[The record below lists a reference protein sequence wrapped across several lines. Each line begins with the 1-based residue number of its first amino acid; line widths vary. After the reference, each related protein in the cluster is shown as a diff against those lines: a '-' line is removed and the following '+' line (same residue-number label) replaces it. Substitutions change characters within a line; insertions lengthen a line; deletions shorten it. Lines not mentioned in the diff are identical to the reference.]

1 MPRQMADL
9 GYVFERRVEGAV
21 DLALAGEQARV
32 HLPPMA
38 GGSGFRIARLEY
50 LYELA
55 YLRMF
60 VAWESFLE
68 QTFYRYM
75 CGSVSTRF
83 GQQTM
88 VTGRYFRSTAA
99 AEAVVLGGQAYKL
112 WHNPTH
118 VAGRVAA
125 FVINGQHEQLM
136 NSASVRIGHMASLR
150 HRIAHDQKDGA
161 AKCDA
166 ATMYFAGR
174 RYPAARPG
182 RFLRDWDAHNR
193 RQLERMKDELIGLS
207 KQIA

>member
-1 MPRQMADL
+1 MADL
-9 GYVFERRVEGAV
+9 GDVFERRVEGAV

-88 VTGRYFRSTAA
+88 VAGMYFRSTGA
-99 AEAVVLGGQAYKL
+99 AEAAVLGNHAYKL
-112 WHNPTH
+112 WHNPTQ
-118 VAGRVAA
+118 VAGRVAG

-136 NSASVRIGHMASLR
+136 KSASVRLGHLASLR

-161 AKCDA
+161 SKCDA
-166 ATMYFAGR
+166 ATMFFAGR

-182 RFLRDWDAHNR
+182 RFFRDWDAPNR
-193 RQLERMKDELIGLS
+193 RQLERMKNELINLS
-207 KQIA
+207 RQIA

>member
-1 MPRQMADL
+1 MADL
-9 GYVFERRVEGAV
+9 GDVFEQRVDNAV

-32 HLPPMA
+32 HLPPMS
-38 GGSGFRIARLEY
+38 GGSGFRVARLEY
-50 LYELA
+50 LYELS

-75 CGSVSTRF
+75 CGSVSARF

-88 VTGRYFRSTAA
+88 VAGRYFRSTAA
-99 AEAVVLGGQAYKL
+99 AEAAVLAGQAYKL
-112 WHNPTH
+112 WHNPGH
-118 VAGRVAA
+118 VAGRVAG
-125 FVINGQHEQLM
+125 FVVNGQHERLM
-136 NSASVRIGHMASLR
+136 SSASVRIGHMASLR

-161 AKCDA
+161 VKCDA
-166 ATMYFAGR
+166 ATMFFAGR

-182 RFLRDWDAHNR
+182 RFLRDWDAPGR

-207 KQIA
+207 RQIA